1 MNAQIEKLLV
11 PVQELAALNVASLEK
26 LVNLQLAGLTE
37 GATAGVEALKQAAVI
52 KDMEAAKKYFTGQAE
67 VAKAAVE
74 SATERAGKV
83 AEIAQSYQEGVRKI
97 VENTIAVN

>member
-1 MNAQIEKLLV
+1 MNVQIEKLLV

-26 LVNLQLAGLTE
+26 IVNLQLETLAE
-37 GATAGVEALKQAAVI
+37 SATVGVEALKQAAAI
-52 KDMEAAKKYFTGQAE
+52 KDVEGAKKYFTGQAE

-83 AEIAQSYQEGVRKI
+83 AEIAQTYQAGVSKI
-97 VENTIAVN
+97 VGNTIAVN